1 MMKMLVIMMMMM
13 MIVMRMI
20 MIVIMTMIVN
30 IIDGNTSTYNYN
42 YFFEPDNITGKVID
56 IYTANPS
63 LKVDGRNDR
72 NHRRPSLPTAAWV
85 WSLRRYD

>member
-1 MMKMLVIMMMMM
+1 MITIVMMKMLVIMMM
-13 MIVMRMI
+13 
-20 MIVIMTMIVN
+20 MIVN